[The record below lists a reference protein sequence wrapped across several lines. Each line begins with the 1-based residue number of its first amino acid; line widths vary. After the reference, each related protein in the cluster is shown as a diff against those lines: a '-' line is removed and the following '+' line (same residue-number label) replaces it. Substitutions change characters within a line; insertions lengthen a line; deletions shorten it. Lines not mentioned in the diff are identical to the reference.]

1 MSSKEHGGKGPS
13 VAELEKY
20 VREKVRLEFFVAGG
34 NSYSGTLRW
43 FDEGA
48 FALSTK
54 DGEPLTLLKSSVI
67 GYKPVTT

>member
-34 NSYSGTLRW
+34 KSYSGTLRW
-43 FDEGA
+43 FDEDA